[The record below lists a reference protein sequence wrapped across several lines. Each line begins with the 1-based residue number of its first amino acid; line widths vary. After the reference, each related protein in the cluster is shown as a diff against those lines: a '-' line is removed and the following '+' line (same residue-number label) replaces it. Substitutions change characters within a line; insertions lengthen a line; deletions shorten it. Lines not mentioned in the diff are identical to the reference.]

1 VSEMILTDLAA
12 APGIDSQAVAA
23 APAPARSRWGFWA
36 TTAWGIAVVAA
47 MFAAGM
53 AATVAVLSW
62 WLVAGKPIPDEAELG
77 SNAILVSAAA
87 LASLPACVAVLM
99 LAVGLARASVA
110 DYLAL
115 KRIDAAI
122 LLTGMAC
129 TFAYLAA
136 VDILTYVSGR
146 SLSVPFM
153 QGIYRTA
160 VESGTLPLLLLS
172 VLVAAPVTEELVFRG
187 FLLRGWAAS
196 RLGATGA
203 VVLTSA
209 IWAGTHAQY
218 DWIVIGQ
225 IFGLGLLLGS
235 LRLRSGSTLTTVLL
249 HAAYNAGAVIQA
261 VILAA

>member
-1 VSEMILTDLAA
+1 MSELILTDLAT
-12 APGIDSQAVAA
+12 APGTDPHEVAA
-23 APAPARSRWGFWA
+23 VPARSRWGFWA
-36 TTAWGIAVVAA
+36 TTAWGVAVVAA
-47 MFAAGM
+47 MFAAGLG
-53 AATVAVLSW
+53 ATVAVLWW
-62 WLVAGKPIPDEAELG
+62 WLVAGKAIPAAAELT
-77 SNAILVSAAA
+77 SNAILLSAVT

-99 LAVGLARASVA
+99 LAVRLARTSVV

-115 KRIDAAI
+115 ARVDPAI
-122 LLTGMAC
+122 LLTGLAC

-146 SLSVPFM
+146 SLSIPFM

-160 VESGTLPLLLLS
+160 IESGTLPLLLLG
-172 VLVAAPVTEELVFRG
+172 VLVAAPVMEELLFRG

-196 RLGATGA
+196 RLGTTGA

-209 IWAGTHAQY
+209 IWALTHTQY

-225 IFGLGLLLGS
+225 IFGLGLLFGH
-235 LRLRSGSTLTTVLL
+235 LRLRSGSTLTTILL

-261 VILAA
+261 AILAA